1 MDVAKMEKQPVKLIK
16 QLSGQSKSLEELPNN
31 QTGQPDTRIHADRWQ
46 FCRQKRSWCG
56 LTNTP
61 GIPTLKF
68 LKFVQR
74 SPLTP
79 PPPSSPPPCYDVVIN
94 MYCEH
99 DMTFPVACFCEW
111 ISGLQKR
118 LRKKNKK
125 TGNTSG
131 TESVRSS
138 PPMIACQRWND
149 STVIHWST
157 HICLKESMK
166 RRSLWSADVSFYPIA
181 SWAERYLRAVCQ
193 GGWPEPVGHVSS
205 WGICHGIWHNFMIS
219 TLSGGNSSGRL
230 F

>member
-118 LRKKNKK
+118 LRKKKQKSRKHLRDRECTKLTSDDCMSALKWFHCDPLIHSHLSQGKYEEKK
-125 TGNTSG
+125 SLI
-131 TESVRSS
+131 SWCQLLSDCQLSRALS
-138 PPMIACQRWND
+138 PC
-149 STVIHWST
+149 S
-157 HICLKESMK
+157 
-166 RRSLWSADVSFYPIA
+166 
-181 SWAERYLRAVCQ
+181 
-193 GGWPEPVGHVSS
+193 
-205 WGICHGIWHNFMIS
+205 
-219 TLSGGNSSGRL
+219 LSGRMTRACRTRFVLGNMSRNMT
-230 F
+230 